1 MSTPAA
7 APQAPPAQPTPQPAT
22 EQTQAQKDAL
32 AGQMGLASMLG
43 LGEMGIVE
51 QRIAEPEGGMK
62 VVKTEAAPAGEE
74 KPAEKPAAAPA
85 AEQAQEDI
93 YDKALAAL
101 SASDQ
106 PVPQLNDEAKNYLK
120 AKGIED
126 IDALLS
132 ERASERELISQY
144 KGKAEAHDQMLQSLS
159 TLPAEIGEAIEAH
172 NKGEDYTKAL
182 MPLTKGVSISK
193 EAKRID
199 KYALVEH
206 YFPGKFNE
214 EQIQAIKYGDE
225 TLEGAFNLYREQAI
239 ERHEARRKGYA
250 ESDKAR
256 AEEEKAKADRHA
268 KATADAIAYVRQDK
282 VRATFLDKK
291 TIDDFTSGKLIDEL
305 LYNKDGTPKLESLAH
320 LIDSIHLP
328 KMMERMKLGTQVKGR
343 NEGQAKVLGTMSSAP
358 DGSTLQRQGAPAP
371 KENAD
376 ALHKAVVDGQ
386 NAVAAMFNS

>member
-1 MSTPAA
+1 
-7 APQAPPAQPTPQPAT
+7 
-22 EQTQAQKDAL
+22 
-32 AGQMGLASMLG
+32 MGLASMLG

-62 VVKTEAAPAGEE
+62 VVKTDAAPAGEE
-74 KPAEKPAAAPA
+74 KPAEKAADAPA

-93 YDKALAAL
+93 YDKAIAAM
-101 SASDQ
+101 SGSDQ
-106 PVPQLNDEAKNYLK
+106 PAPQLNDDAKNYLK

-172 NKGEDYTKAL
+172 NKGEDYTKPL

-199 KYALVEH
+199 KYALVDH

-214 EQIQAIKYGDE
+214 EQIQAIKDGDE

-239 ERHEARRKGYA
+239 ERHEARRKGFA
-250 ESDKAR
+250 EADKAR
-256 AEEEKAKADRHA
+256 AEEGKARADRQAKAI
-268 KATADAIAYVRQDK
+268 ADAIAYVRQDK
-282 VRATFLDKK
+282 MRATFLDKA

-305 LYNKDGTPKLESLAH
+305 LYNKDGTPKLESLAR
-320 LIDSIHLP
+320 LIDGIHLP
-328 KMMERMKLGTQVKGR
+328 KMMERMRMGAQAKGR
-343 NEGQAKVLGTMSSAP
+343 NEGQAKVLGAMSSAP
-358 DGSTLQRQGAPAP
+358 DVKTFERQGAPAP

-376 ALHKAVVDGQ
+376 ALQKAVRDGQ
-386 NAVAAMFNS
+386 EAVAAMFNS